1 MPSYAHV
8 GDAGLDLFALEKVVI
23 KPGEI
28 GQVRSGV
35 AMEIPKGYVGLCW
48 DKSGLSHKFGLKVLG
63 GVIDAGFRGELVLSL
78 INLSRAPYTF
88 AKHDK
93 VMQILIQPVARME
106 IKEVTVLADSSRG
119 HGGWG
124 STGK

>member
-1 MPSYAHV
+1 MPSYAHP
-8 GDAGLDLFALEKVVI
+8 GDAGLDLFTLAEVKI
-23 KPGEI
+23 EPGQI
-28 GQVRSGV
+28 GQIRSGV
-35 AMEIPKGYVGLCW
+35 AMAIPEGYVGLCW

-78 INLSRAPYTF
+78 INLGRASYTF

-93 VMQILIQPVARME
+93 VMQLLIQPVARME
-106 IKEVTVLADSSRG
+106 VEETDTLSDTSRG